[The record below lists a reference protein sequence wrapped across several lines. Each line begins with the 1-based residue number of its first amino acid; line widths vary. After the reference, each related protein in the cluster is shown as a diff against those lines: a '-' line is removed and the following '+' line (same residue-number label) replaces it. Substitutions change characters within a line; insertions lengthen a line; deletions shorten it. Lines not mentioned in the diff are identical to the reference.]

1 MAREFDPGSVQLAT
15 RVPRKLHVR
24 VRVNCIDTGVTLAEW
39 IHDALRSHLD
49 RCKRED
55 RKAARMAGKGGPS
68 AAG

>member
-1 MAREFDPGSVQLAT
+1 MAREFDPDSVQLAT

-55 RKAARMAGKGGPS
+55 RKAAKQAREGS
-68 AAG
+68 A